1 MNFLKLI
8 GKLGK
13 FLSTKKRYKNSLII
27 VNDSCN
33 VSSLQGCTTGRILV
47 IKDSNIDFFLTY
59 EFPKS
64 FFVVDLFSDSSGYID
79 FDSQVKIDADIEKRA
94 ELRKRLSA
102 GINDADVIN
111 QIFNL
116 IKEKSWR

>member
-1 MNFLKLI
+1 MNFLRLI

-79 FDSQVKIDADIEKRA
+79 FDSQIKIDVDIEKRA
-94 ELRKRLSA
+94 KLRKRLSA
-102 GINDADVIN
+102 GINDVDVIN

-116 IKEKSWR
+116 IKEKS